1 MMQNPKQRREKKKQK
16 KKKNRENQKKK
27 QKTNE
32 NLEQK
37 TKEKNFLAF
46 FTQEVKTQFFTLSQ
60 FIIKY
65 TILEEE
71 EEEKSRE
78 RDERERDEKRRFVA
92 IPSSLVFGLSSVS
105 LYFERVFLGR
115 DFRRLGVHFG

>member
-1 MMQNPKQRREKKKQK
+1 MREKREVVFVLFFTNCRRTFWWCKTLNKEER
-16 KKKNRENQKKK
+16 KKNKRRRKIERTKKK

-78 RDERERDEKRRFVA
+78 RDERERD
-92 IPSSLVFGLSSVS
+92 
-105 LYFERVFLGR
+105 
-115 DFRRLGVHFG
+115 